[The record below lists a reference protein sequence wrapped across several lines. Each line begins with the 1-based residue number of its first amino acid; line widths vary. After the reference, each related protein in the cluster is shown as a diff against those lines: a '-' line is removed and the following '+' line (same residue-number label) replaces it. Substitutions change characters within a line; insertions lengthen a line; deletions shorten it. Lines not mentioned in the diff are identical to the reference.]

1 MPGGTV
7 NWGPGRLQCEVCNKW
22 FRPAGL
28 SGHQRFYHGRWKTQL
43 RGEILDLVDLVL
55 DRGPLPDDVANVID
69 YTFGSL
75 NEAELLHCKRRLEWS
90 LARKDS

>member
-7 NWGPGRLQCEVCNKW
+7 NSGPGRLQCEVCNKW

-75 NEAELLHCKRRLEWS
+75 NEAELLRCRRRMEGL
-90 LARKDS
+90 LARNDS

>member
-7 NWGPGRLQCEVCNKW
+7 NWGPGRLQCEVCDKW

-28 SGHQRFYHGRWKTQL
+28 SVHLSFFHGRWKAQL

-55 DRGPLPDDVANVID
+55 DRGPLPDDVANIID